1 MVVIITEVTTD
12 DITADPS
19 SSAIRIITAIT
30 TTTTIMDIRTAVGCI
45 AAQCGQAALI
55 GGVAIATAPTNRRP
69 SIC

>member
-12 DITADPS
+12 ITADRS

-30 TTTTIMDIRTAVGCI
+30 TTTTITDIRTAVGCI